1 MTSDPET
8 LLLSDGAV
16 QVRVAR
22 QGAALTDAR
31 FDGEAFLVPGGGPE
45 GRFASFPLVPFGN
58 RLENN
63 SFALEGTDYRFLPN
77 SADPLY
83 LHGDGWLEPW
93 DIDKVDRTS
102 VTLSLRH
109 RPNAISPYDYS
120 AWQTVSLGDNS
131 LTLHLSVRHEGN
143 EPLLYGLG
151 QHPFFART
159 AQMRLAAPARIA
171 WSERDGHLPGE
182 SGPLTADLDFAV
194 PSLLPDRFV
203 NNAFTGWDGRASIT
217 WPERRLVAEIDA
229 APMHDIYMLYMPLDR
244 TDFFCFEP
252 MTHLPNAH
260 HMSGYAGL
268 KRLAA
273 GESIR
278 SEITIRLRRT

>member
-1 MTSDPET
+1 MILDPET

-31 FDGEAFLVPGGGPE
+31 FDGEAFLVPGGGPD

-58 RLENN
+58 RLEHN
-63 SFALEGTDYRFLPN
+63 SFALEGTDYGFLPN

-109 RPNAISPYDYS
+109 RPGPLSPYDYS
-120 AWQTVSLGDNS
+120 AWQTVSLADNGF
-131 LTLHLSVRHEGN
+131 TLELSVRHEG
-143 EPLLYGLG
+143 EKPMLYGLG

-159 AQMRLAAPARIA
+159 AQTRLTAPARTA
-171 WSERDGHLPGE
+171 WSERAGHLPDE
-182 SGPLTADLDFAV
+182 SGPLPRELDFAE
-194 PSLLPDRFV
+194 PALLPDRFV
-203 NNAFTGWDGRASIT
+203 NNALTGWNGRASII
-217 WPERRLVAEIDA
+217 WPEFELAAEIDA
-229 APMHDIYMLYMPLDR
+229 SPIHDIYMLYMPVDR

-278 SEITIRLRRT
+278 SEITIRLRRI